1 MAEIFLA
8 RTRGPSGF
16 EKLVVLKKIL
26 PKYAG
31 RQRFVQLFLEEA
43 KLGASL
49 DHPNIAQVYDI
60 GMVDGS
66 YFFTMEYL
74 HGQDVRSILHRTWHT
89 REKFPIAH
97 AVQIARQVAA
107 ALHFAHE
114 KRHANGTLLGIVH
127 RDVSPS
133 NI

>member
-31 RQRFVQLFLEEA
+31 RQRFVQLFLDEA
-43 KLGASL
+43 KLAASL

-74 HGQDVRSILHRTWHT
+74 HGQDVRSILHRTW
-89 REKFPIAH
+89 RIGERFPIEH
-97 AVQIARQVAA
+97 AVQIARHVAS

-114 KRHANGTLLGIVH
+114 KRSARGARLGVG
-127 RDVSPS
+127 RRGVWPA
-133 NI
+133 